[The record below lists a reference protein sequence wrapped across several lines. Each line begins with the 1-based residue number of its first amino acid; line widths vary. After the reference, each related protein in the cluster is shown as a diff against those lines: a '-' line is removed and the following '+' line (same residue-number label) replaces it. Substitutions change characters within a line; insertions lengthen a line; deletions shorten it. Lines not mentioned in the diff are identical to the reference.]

1 MSNKRKIILFIATS
15 LDGFIATE
23 DDSLEWL
30 FKVEGDGDNG
40 YSQFLSTVD
49 TILLGRRTYDWIMD
63 MEKGNFP
70 YKDKRCYVFSK
81 SVSDN
86 NEYVE
91 FINEGILDFV
101 NKLKQSEGENIWIVG
116 GGSLLHFFI
125 REKLV
130 DEFIITIAPTL
141 IGRGIPLFKEIDFEM
156 ELKLQSMRQF
166 NQFAQLH
173 YVLK

>member
-70 YKDKRCYVFSK
+70 YKDKRCYVLSK

>member
-23 DDSLEWL
+23 DDSLKWL

-81 SVSDN
+81 SISDN